1 MPRLLALTLAAF
13 LLAAATADGKLTTYV
28 SCGVKGAPAH
38 ECTTLD
44 PSPAANFKDSR
55 HKHVTYELCLE
66 RPNDLPDR
74 CVTRTTGARGK
85 PSRVRL
91 ASWQHATGIYT
102 ARWSVNGKV
111 VATWGYDFMVAVY

>member
-1 MPRLLALTLAAF
+1 
-13 LLAAATADGKLTTYV
+13 V

-44 PSPAANFKDSR
+44 PSPAADFKDSR

-66 RPNDLPDR
+66 RPNELPDR
-74 CVTRTTGARGK
+74 CVTRTTGAR
-85 PSRVRL
+85 
-91 ASWQHATGIYT
+91 

-111 VATWGYDFMVAVY
+111 VATWGYNFMVAVY